1 MFNMAQLFNN
11 VIAAGTGGP
20 LDANFIANITG
31 IVVFVVALVALRIL
45 VWPKITA
52 GLDERNEKIIS
63 EIQSAEEAREQAKS
77 ALEDYERELSRA
89 REEASK
95 MIADARTQAK
105 ELADELKAQNEQEL
119 AERMQRANADIESAK
134 VAAVAELHG
143 HAAELATN
151 MAGKILGREI
161 SVQDQTSLVEE
172 SLAELGKMN

>member
-1 MFNMAQLFNN
+1 MFHMAQLFNN

-20 LDANFIANITG
+20 LDPNFLANITG

-105 ELADELKAQNEQEL
+105 
-119 AERMQRANADIESAK
+119 
-134 VAAVAELHG
+134 AA
-143 HAAELATN
+143 
-151 MAGKILGREI
+151 R
-161 SVQDQTSLVEE
+161 
-172 SLAELGKMN
+172 